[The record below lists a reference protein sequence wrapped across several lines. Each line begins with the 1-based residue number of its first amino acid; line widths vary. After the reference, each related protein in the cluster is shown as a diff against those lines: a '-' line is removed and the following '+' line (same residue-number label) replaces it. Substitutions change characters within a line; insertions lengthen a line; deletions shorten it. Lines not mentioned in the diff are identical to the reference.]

1 VIVALSM
8 CICHIHL
15 ALIKLYVDMLLKV
28 IQFFH
33 ATKKFLY
40 RVFYN
45 NLFSPP
51 GYMKERSSIVVIE
64 WNYVAG
70 CAR

>member
-1 VIVALSM
+1 MFFLYFVIVALSM

-33 ATKKFLY
+33 ATKKFLCG
-40 RVFYN
+40 VF
-45 NLFSPP
+45 LQ
-51 GYMKERSSIVVIE
+51 
-64 WNYVAG
+64 
-70 CAR
+70 